1 MFRSQTKKTWG
12 QCRCAVNDLR
22 EKKKEDF
29 QSQRI
34 RPGEQCSTHE
44 ELYEKLPPALQ
55 CEKEKINRRGSGN
68 PNTKNNSKHI
78 KEIHYSLSIDTFRG
92 AMSSNFCS
100 EAVLEKVLVCRFT
113 VLCVFAYYL
122 VAGEHTH
129 TCSRLQVGLWGQTLC
144 QFCQHEEETE
154 QRFPGSWVVY
164 QNPNTLRPK
173 QNSIFSRGKAEAV
186 IYSMSQCVKV

>member
-29 QSQRI
+29 QSHRI

-78 KEIHYSLSIDTFRG
+78 KEIHYSLIIDRRNELQLLLRSRLRKSVGLSVYCTVCFCLLPGGRWTHTHVFQTASG
-92 AMSSNFCS
+92 AMGTDPVS
-100 EAVLEKVLVCRFT
+100 VLPTWGRDRATFPWVLSC
-113 VLCVFAYYL
+113 L
-122 VAGEHTH
+122 
-129 TCSRLQVGLWGQTLC
+129 
-144 QFCQHEEETE
+144 
-154 QRFPGSWVVY
+154 
-164 QNPNTLRPK
+164 PK
-173 QNSIFSRGKAEAV
+173 S
-186 IYSMSQCVKV
+186 